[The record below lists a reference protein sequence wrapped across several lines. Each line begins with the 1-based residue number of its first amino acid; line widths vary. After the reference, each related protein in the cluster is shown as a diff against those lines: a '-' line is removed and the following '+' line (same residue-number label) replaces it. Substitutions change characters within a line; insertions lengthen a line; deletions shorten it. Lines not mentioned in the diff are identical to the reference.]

1 MVFETQLLMSNL
13 VLICGFMATVMATS
27 SVDEIVQ
34 LTDKLGMDQEE
45 EWEVNEEQA
54 SEFGDK
60 SLVGRIVSKQNFSV
74 GLFRTIFTRMWKAF
88 GEWKVKIMEED
99 KGSSYFGLSFHSRGD
114 AKKVLEKQPWL
125 FNGGFLVLEEWPNS
139 GQWRDARLDRVSLW
153 VKMRGF
159 PLKALTLNNVKRLGS
174 LAGVVQD
181 IVWNNPQQIFL
192 NGYVRVRIGFSIM
205 GEVFVGRFI
214 PVDGGKRLV
223 QLKFDKMPLLCFNC
237 GVWGHDQAICTK
249 PLALELNEHGDQVPK
264 FGTWLKDEDPIPN
277 CFVAHDQRR
286 AKLHEERSMA
296 GSDITDEAV
305 SRRPTVARVIER
317 DMAKGVESTMEQLE
331 NDVGDGKDRGKAVME
346 DANNQK
352 LKGKVSMDSDVGHY
366 QKEMG
371 FAQSPLM
378 FEDGQSSFGL
388 EKLGTTSNL
397 NHSRGETLR
406 AGFDTQL
413 PQLSAGNEKGVRYR
427 EGKDCRVEFDT
438 QEEREGRKRR
448 CGQNGVTMDGG
459 EASVEGET
467 LVDMVEAGRFN
478 MGYGKAVSGDGNHGK
493 EARKRVSIKNKAR
506 SKAKQGGSN
515 VDCSLSEKQ
524 KLETG
529 ADGLPKVNA
538 LAGNEE
544 IRAERVCSVL
554 QYENLWTVDRI
565 GLSGGL
571 LLMWKA
577 DIQVQVLSSSPGHI
591 LATVA
596 GCGFPPSSF
605 TGFYGNPDADHR
617 ALVVDIPVRL
627 DGDKCGKSKRKSRF
641 HFEEAWCQEEECTEI
656 VDRLWSKENGS
667 GRVGSFRCRI
677 NKCGKALQNWNRK
690 KKSKLNMWGKKIIQ
704 AGYRWRIGNGYSV
717 RVLDDPWLPRPVTFK
732 IYDKPPLPDHLHVID
747 LKKGNGEWDE
757 EFVRAVFNPTDAELI
772 LQMATSECDIED
784 KILWHYSK
792 DGEYSVR
799 SGYLMS
805 DKKKRKEVYDD
816 GNGVDSGRSDRSGG
830 SRGSNLENKRKRIV
844 SEVKEKKMFVF

>member
-1 MVFETQLLMSNL
+1 MVFGTQLLLSNL
-13 VLICGFMATVMATS
+13 VLFCGFMATVMATS

-60 SLVGRIVSKQNFSV
+60 SLVGRIVSKQNLSV
-74 GLFRTIFTRMWKAF
+74 GLFRTIFTRMWKTF

-99 KGSSYFGLSFHSRGD
+99 KGSSYFGLSFHNRGD

-139 GQWRDARLDRVSLW
+139 GQWRDARLDRVPLW

-159 PLKALTLNNVKRLGS
+159 PLKALTLNNVKRLGN

-181 IVWNNPQQIFL
+181 VVWNNPQQIFL
-192 NGYVRVRIGFSIM
+192 NGYVRVRIGFPIM

-214 PVDGGKRLV
+214 PVDGGKRWV
-223 QLKFDKMPLLCFNC
+223 QLKFDKMPLICFNC

-286 AKLHEERSMA
+286 AKLHAERSMA
-296 GSDITDEAV
+296 GGDVTDEAV
-305 SRRPTVARVIER
+305 SRRPAVARVIER

-331 NDVGDGKDRGKAVME
+331 NDVGDGNDRGMEVME
-346 DANNQK
+346 DAHNQK
-352 LKGKVSMDSDVGHY
+352 LKGKVSMDSDVGPY

-371 FAQSPLM
+371 FVQSPLM
-378 FEDGQSSFGL
+378 FEAGQSSFGL
-388 EKLGTTSNL
+388 EKLGPTSNL
-397 NHSRGETLR
+397 NHSRGEALC
-406 AGFDTQL
+406 AGLETQL
-413 PQLSAGNEKGVRYR
+413 PKLSVGNEKGVRYR

-448 CGQNGVTMDGG
+448 CGRNGVTMDGG
-459 EASVEGET
+459 EAPIEGET
-467 LVDMVEAGRFN
+467 MVDMVEAGRFN
-478 MGYGKAVSGDGNHGK
+478 MGYGKAVPGDGNHGK
-493 EARKRVSIKNKAR
+493 EGRKRVSIKNKAR
-506 SKAKQGGSN
+506 NKAKQGGPN

-524 KLETG
+524 TLGTST
-529 ADGLPKVNA
+529 DGMPEVDA
-538 LAGNEE
+538 LVGNEE
-544 IRAERVCSVL
+544 ISGSERVCSVL

-596 GCGFPPSSF
+596 GCGFPPWSF
-605 TGFYGNPDADHR
+605 TGFYGNPDAGLCTEEWLDKFEGADISLLDWWESDHR

-627 DGDKCGKSKRKSRF
+627 AGDKCGKAKRKSRF

-656 VDRLWSKENGS
+656 VDRLWSEENVS
-667 GRVGSFRCRI
+667 GRVGSFRYDKVLVCRI
-677 NKCGKALQNWNRK
+677 VEDYYE
-690 KKSKLNMWGKKIIQ
+690 KLFTSSAINE
-704 AGYRWRIGNGYSV
+704 SV
-717 RVLDDPWLPRPVTFK
+717 LNE
-732 IYDKPPLPDHLHVID
+732 PPLPDNLHVID

-799 SGYLMS
+799 SGYHVILM
-805 DKKKRKEVYDD
+805 
-816 GNGVDSGRSDRSGG
+816 
-830 SRGSNLENKRKRIV
+830 
-844 SEVKEKKMFVF
+844 